1 MAAQEQAL
9 QTNQI
14 KAKIDKTQKEENCGM
29 CGTANETVN
38 HIVSE
43 CSKLAQKEYKRRHGW
58 EGKKIRWELGRKFE
72 IDVTPKWYQHEPE
85 AVTENEKCKIL
96 WDVSIQMDHV
106 MGARRPDMIVVDNKY
121 CEIAHFAIPYDS
133 KIELKE
139 QEKIEKYQDLRRELK
154 KIWNMKVN
162 ITPIVIGAMGAIPK
176 KLRKRLEQLGI
187 KTRLVELQKNAIL
200 YTARILRKVVEI

>member
-1 MAAQEQAL
+1 
-9 QTNQI
+9 
-14 KAKIDKTQKEENCGM
+14 
-29 CGTANETVN
+29 
-38 HIVSE
+38 
-43 CSKLAQKEYKRRHGW
+43 
-58 EGKKIRWELGRKFE
+58 
-72 IDVTPKWYQHEPE
+72 
-85 AVTENEKCKIL
+85 
-96 WDVSIQMDHV
+96 
-106 MGARRPDMIVVDNKY
+106 MIVVDKVNKY
-121 CEIAHFAIPYDS
+121 CEIIDFAIPYDS

-200 YTARILRKVVEI
+200 YTARILRKVLEI